1 MLHAMVTRGL
11 DSLQRP
17 ESLARRAYLA
27 LRKAIRDR
35 VIAPDT
41 LYSELQLAASLNI
54 SRTPVR
60 EALIELSREGI
71 IEVVPQRGF
80 RVRPISAEEEREVFD
95 LRAAIEC
102 YVVRRL
108 AESASEKDVAKLNAI
123 LDRQEKAADDLVRF
137 LEHDEQF
144 HLTMPELLGL
154 ARSRE
159 LLNTLR
165 GIMFLAGSAALALPE
180 RTSEVT
186 KEHRR
191 VVKAIAAHDAD
202 RAVAAI
208 TDHLDRTRSHAT
220 GRAPAARNGTRELVK
235 AAR

>member
-1 MLHAMVTRGL
+1 MISRGL

-80 RVRPISAEEEREVFD
+80 RVRPISKEEEREVFD

-108 AESASEKDVAKLNAI
+108 ADAATDKDVAKLTAI
-123 LDRQEKAADDLVRF
+123 LDRQERAAGDLVRF
-137 LEHDEQF
+137 LEYDEQF

-154 ARSRE
+154 ARTRE

-180 RTSEVT
+180 RTDEVT
-186 KEHRR
+186 KEHRK

-202 RAVAAI
+202 RAIAAI
-208 TDHLDRTRSHAT
+208 TDHLDRTRAHT
-220 GRAPAARNGTRELVK
+220 NGRTQVNGKSASRELVK
-235 AAR
+235 AGR